1 MLCVSVV
8 FFKQKTAYEMRIS
21 DWSSDVCSSDLKK
34 KAVAL
39 TARAQPAQE
48 HRGCDF
54 ARLDRDGDL
63 QEVLPVGLDQR
74 PVDRAMKERIDMR
87 ISCLLVGAEKIE
99 VLPVANPGQQVDTEQ
114 VRERKH
120 RSRLALRVRIHG
132 VRFDRKLGLH
142 QAFDDIDGLPDTGRD
157 KVPKC
162 GDGVIRE
169 MSVGHGTQLAVPE
182 VIAGQ
187 KVLIDRKRVV

>member
-74 PVDRAMKERIDMR
+74 PVDRAMKERIDLR
-87 ISCLLVGAEKIE
+87 ISCLLRSEEHTSELQSLMRISSAVFCLHNKI
-99 VLPVANPGQQVDTEQ
+99 
-114 VRERKH
+114 
-120 RSRLALRVRIHG
+120 IH
-132 VRFDRKLGLH
+132 LLYH
-142 QAFDDIDGLPDTGRD
+142 STP
-157 KVPKC
+157 
-162 GDGVIRE
+162 
-169 MSVGHGTQLAVPE
+169 
-182 VIAGQ
+182 
-187 KVLIDRKRVV
+187 